1 MCLSWPY
8 YDWAPCIFYINPNS
22 IGKFPNRIAYYHD
35 DTWADLNPRYTEIM
49 DQNWTAGA
57 GNQTYA
63 ITESPELAPY
73 LNTTVGMYAVGNNTP
88 ISSAAIVGP
97 SIRLTITSNSHGF
110 LIRAPY
116 DITGTTV
123 LWSGGVNSFPRG
135 PLTNDTLRS
144 LYRDKFNTFIN
155 NGFTPF
161 AGYYYPNYTPFTFD
175 FQHVFSPPYLI
186 SGLDNLLSVSQ
197 GVSNWLG
204 QINQTSTY
212 FAQNVSVW
220 SNTTLT
226 IPVNFNLSYP
236 SFTPSIGQG
245 CDFNLSMAEM
255 GNPNVT
261 IQYNYTYMV
270 ACDMQLVH
278 GNYNITNNQTLTFT
292 IPLHQINML
301 LQCFNYQDGISGILS
316 TLSQKVINYALD
328 AAGVGDYVEV
338 DNFQLGNNVV
348 GNIVSC
354 DIHVHLWPIIK
365 WIVENEC
372 PEILPLTDLI
382 DEYILDNSSGL
393 DLIISPQLQGIVEG
407 LVNCNNFQF
416 NNNGYF
422 VFNST
427 QSSML
432 IHGICLSYA
441 NPMQVTLQ
449 NMNYTQNFMLNWA
462 FEVNFKEDYASI
474 YNGILSLFGV
484 NSTHWNLGTY
494 PNVNISRMAVPNSN
508 VISLGMGYSSNY

>member
-1 MCLSWPY
+1 M
-8 YDWAPCIFYINPNS
+8 
-22 IGKFPNRIAYYHD
+22 
-35 DTWADLNPRYTEIM
+35 
-49 DQNWTAGA
+49 
-57 GNQTYA
+57 
-63 ITESPELAPY
+63 
-73 LNTTVGMYAVGNNTP
+73 
-88 ISSAAIVGP
+88 
-97 SIRLTITSNSHGF
+97 
-110 LIRAPY
+110 
-116 DITGTTV
+116 

-328 AAGVGDYVEV
+328 ALV
-338 DNFQLGNNVV
+338 L
-348 GNIVSC
+348 
-354 DIHVHLWPIIK
+354 
-365 WIVENEC
+365 
-372 PEILPLTDLI
+372 EIMSRLTT
-382 DEYILDNSSGL
+382 SSSEIMSL
-393 DLIISPQLQGIVEG
+393 ATLCRAIFMSISG
-407 LVNCNNFQF
+407 
-416 NNNGYF
+416 
-422 VFNST
+422 
-427 QSSML
+427 
-432 IHGICLSYA
+432 
-441 NPMQVTLQ
+441 
-449 NMNYTQNFMLNWA
+449 
-462 FEVNFKEDYASI
+462 
-474 YNGILSLFGV
+474 
-484 NSTHWNLGTY
+484 
-494 PNVNISRMAVPNSN
+494 R
-508 VISLGMGYSSNY
+508 

>member
-49 DQNWTAGA
+49 DQNWTAEA

-73 LNTTVGMYAVGNNTP
+73 LNTTVGMYAVGNDTP

-135 PLTNDTLRS
+135 LSQMIHFVHYIGISLTRLLTMDLLHLRAIIIQTTPPLRS
-144 LYRDKFNTFIN
+144 I
-155 NGFTPF
+155 
-161 AGYYYPNYTPFTFD
+161 
-175 FQHVFSPPYLI
+175 FSMFSVPPYLI

-278 GNYNITNNQTLTFT
+278 GNYNITNNQ
-292 IPLHQINML
+292 N
-301 LQCFNYQDGISGILS
+301 
-316 TLSQKVINYALD
+316 
-328 AAGVGDYVEV
+328 V
-338 DNFQLGNNVV
+338 DL
-348 GNIVSC
+348 
-354 DIHVHLWPIIK
+354 
-365 WIVENEC
+365 
-372 PEILPLTDLI
+372 
-382 DEYILDNSSGL
+382 YNSL
-393 DLIISPQLQGIVEG
+393 
-407 LVNCNNFQF
+407 
-416 NNNGYF
+416 
-422 VFNST
+422 
-427 QSSML
+427 
-432 IHGICLSYA
+432 
-441 NPMQVTLQ
+441 
-449 NMNYTQNFMLNWA
+449 
-462 FEVNFKEDYASI
+462 ASD
-474 YNGILSLFGV
+474 
-484 NSTHWNLGTY
+484 
-494 PNVNISRMAVPNSN
+494 
-508 VISLGMGYSSNY
+508 